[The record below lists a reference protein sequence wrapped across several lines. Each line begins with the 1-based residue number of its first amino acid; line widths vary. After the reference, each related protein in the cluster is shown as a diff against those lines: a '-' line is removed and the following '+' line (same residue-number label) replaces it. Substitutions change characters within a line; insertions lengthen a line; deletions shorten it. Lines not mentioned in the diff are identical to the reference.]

1 MTLVLPLNS
10 LALDTFW
17 RALPPPRQ
25 ENAEFGK
32 SWAPSTPAYVGAP
45 SASLLGAD

>member
-1 MTLVLPLNS
+1 MPFNS

-25 ENAEFGK
+25 EEAESGMA
-32 SWAPSTPAYVGAP
+32 WAPSTPVYVGTP
-45 SASLLGAD
+45 SASSLGAG